1 MNYPLQLS
9 FKILAIAQ
17 QVSVSDAGGKMICFA
32 KQKAFKLKEA
42 VTVFADA
49 GQTQPLYS
57 INADRMLDFSA
68 HYRFT
73 DKAGTAL
80 GSIRRKGMKSFWKA
94 NYEIMDGATVAM
106 TLKEDNPWVKLVD
119 GFLGEIPILGM
130 FTGYFLHPAYT
141 ISRANGTPLLHIEK
155 RAAFFEGKFIIQKQA
170 ELTSEEETRAL
181 LGTIMMVLLE
191 RSRG

>member
-17 QVSVSDAGGKMICFA
+17 QVSVSDAGGNIICFA

-68 HYRFT
+68 NYRFT
-73 DKAGTAL
+73 DKAGAPL
-80 GSIRRKGMKSFWKA
+80 GSIRRQGMKSFWKA
-94 NYEIMDGATVAM
+94 NYEITDGATVAM

-141 ISRANGTPLLHIEK
+141 ISRPNGTVLLRLQK
-155 RAAFFEGKFIIQKQA
+155 QAALFEGKFVIQK
-170 ELTSEEETRAL
+170 ESMLTAEEETRAI
-181 LGTIMMVLLE
+181 LGIIMMVLLE

>member
-17 QVSVSDAGGKMICFA
+17 QVSVSDAGGNIICFA

-73 DKAGTAL
+73 DKAGTPL
-80 GSIRRKGMKSFWKA
+80 GSIRRQGMKSFWKA
-94 NYEIMDGATVAM
+94 NYEITDGATVAM

-141 ISRANGTPLLHIEK
+141 ISRPNGPPLLHIEK

-170 ELTSEEETRAL
+170 DLTPEEETRAL
-181 LGTIMMVLLE
+181 LGIIMMVLLE